1 MTKKTTNNNQKEA
14 KAPYIDAKIT
24 SMGFIVPVYKC
35 PDCRTPLK
43 FDDDDDSDICYCY
56 KCGCKVK
63 IESEDDE
70 IESEDDE

>member
-1 MTKKTTNNNQKEA
+1 MAKKTTNNNQKEA
-14 KAPYIDAKIT
+14 KAPYIEGKIT

-35 PDCRTPLK
+35 PDCKTRLH
-43 FDDDDDSDICYCY
+43 FEDDSDICYCS

-70 IESEDDE
+70 

>member
-14 KAPYIDAKIT
+14 KAPYIEGKIT

-35 PDCRTPLK
+35 PDCKKQLH
-43 FDDDDDSDICYCY
+43 FEDDSDICYCS

-63 IESEDDE
+63 IESEDEDE
-70 IESEDDE
+70 